1 MPPSWWTL
9 PPARATAI
17 RDRSER
23 RLRDKILAVKT
34 RGFWLRRQQMRWLVV
49 LLALLPLVPT
59 GIIVRDLIKTTGDE
73 REAAVA
79 MVQYAERTQL
89 RSITRRLS
97 NNPDGPATAEALEQE
112 LIRIFG
118 QDSIVA
124 VLRPG
129 ETLQSPEMRKRE
141 EDAMVMEISEGR
153 LSDWTVMLYREIEAP
168 WFLQQQTVNRWWQ
181 AGIVMAVISLIAA
194 AIWWAINRGLRVDEL
209 RSDLLATLAHE
220 MKTPLSSMRV
230 LLETLSDGTLT
241 DPAQQREYLDLL
253 QRENGRLSRLTED
266 FLTFGRLERGEI
278 RLKSEAVELEPLVAE
293 IVEELGPASDLARAT
308 VRTEIEPGTAV
319 KADRNGLFAV
329 VTNLVENGLKYGGEP
344 PDVVV
349 GARVDGEKVRLTVA
363 DSGPGIPRELRNTV
377 FRRYFRM
384 DPALNEEGSG
394 VGLGLAICRQFVRR
408 MDGRIRAES
417 ARDDGSG
424 LQVVVTLPAAP
435 RSRKSEVGSGGSI
448 ELQPEGLS
456 HVPGADR

>member
-1 MPPSWWTL
+1 
-9 PPARATAI
+9 
-17 RDRSER
+17 
-23 RLRDKILAVKT
+23 
-34 RGFWLRRQQMRWLVV
+34 MRWLIV

-59 GIIVRDLIKTTGDE
+59 GIIVRDLIETTRDE

-79 MVQYAERTQL
+79 MVKYAELTQL

-97 NNPDGPATAEALEQE
+97 NNPDGPATPEEFATE
-112 LIRIFG
+112 LKRIFG

-124 VLRPG
+124 VLRPS
-129 ETLQSPEMRKRE
+129 EALESPEMRKRE

-181 AGIVMAVISLIAA
+181 AATVMAVISLIAA
-194 AIWWAINRGLRVDEL
+194 VIWWAINRGLRVDEL

-230 LLETLSDGTLT
+230 LLETLSDGTLD
-241 DPAQQREYLDLL
+241 DPAKQQEYFDLL

-278 RLKSEAVELEPLVAE
+278 RLKAEALEVEPLVAE
-293 IVEELGPASDLARAT
+293 VIEELSPAIDLATAT
-308 VRTEIEPGTAV
+308 VRAEIEPGTTV

-329 VTNLVENGLKYGGEP
+329 ITNLIENGLKYGGDP
-344 PDVVV
+344 PEVVIR
-349 GARVDGEKVRLTVA
+349 AASDDEKVRLSVS
-363 DSGPGIPRELRNTV
+363 DSGPGIPRELRKTV

-384 DPALNEEGSG
+384 DPALNEQGSG

-408 MDGRIRAES
+408 MDGRIRAE
-417 ARDDGSG
+417 AVKENGNG

-435 RSRKSEVGSGGSI
+435 PVEKPTSVATADI
-448 ELQPEGLS
+448 EIQPEVLP
-456 HVPGADR
+456 HVPSVDR